1 MFHLFCH
8 RQGSGSFLTNT
19 CSGLTLQRRSSSA
32 DVHHPARCLSSCRSL
47 LNPSRQHKWLCLWWS
62 PQGSRSLPTKDF
74 RGRRNSNEQW
84 YQAQLAGLRIPAVRG
99 VTTGTWTDTT
109 ATTPAVETRQHGLI
123 DYAGAHLCGQAG
135 SRHVSHLNFTGMEQ
149 DPISLLQKGS
159 PGALF
164 LEQLRLMG
172 PGRYRR
178 RHICRGPGDA
188 LALRSSTLLARSL
201 PVKWLTLKINSV
213 ISNKLFFLFL
223 PLSISSGDRFLLVAI
238 SFHNTAE

>member
-1 MFHLFCH
+1 MSVLLLLFANSQSTVSYKWH
-8 RQGSGSFLTNT
+8 S
-19 CSGLTLQRRSSSA
+19 LQ
-32 DVHHPARCLSSCRSL
+32 
-47 LNPSRQHKWLCLWWS
+47 WS
-62 PQGSRSLPTKDF
+62 PQGSHSHPTLDLQ
-74 RGRRNSNEQW
+74 GRRDSNEQQ
-84 YQAQLAGLRIPAVRG
+84 YQAQLAGLRIPAVWG
-99 VTTGTWTDTT
+99 VTAWTWTDT
-109 ATTPAVETRQHGLI
+109 AAPTPAAETRQHGLI
-123 DYAGAHLCGQAG
+123 DYAGAHLCSQAG

-149 DPISLLQKGS
+149 DPISRLQKGS

-178 RHICRGPGDA
+178 RHICRDPGDA
-188 LALRSSTLLARSL
+188 LALRSFPLLARSL
-201 PVKWLTLKINSV
+201 PVKWLTPKINSV

>member
-1 MFHLFCH
+1 MQVLICVAK
-8 RQGSGSFLTNT
+8 RVAGT
-19 CSGLTLQRRSSSA
+19 CRIWTLQ
-32 DVHHPARCLSSCRSL
+32 
-47 LNPSRQHKWLCLWWS
+47 
-62 PQGSRSLPTKDF
+62 
-74 RGRRNSNEQW
+74 EQN
-84 YQAQLAGLRIPAVRG
+84 RIQFP
-99 VTTGTWTDTT
+99 
-109 ATTPAVETRQHGLI
+109 
-123 DYAGAHLCGQAG
+123 CCK
-135 SRHVSHLNFTGMEQ
+135 
-149 DPISLLQKGS
+149 KGS

-188 LALRSSTLLARSL
+188 LALRSYPLLARSL

-238 SFHNTAE
+238 SFHNTVEWRMHNVKDVKKMNALSNASALGRLIRKIRLYDWPKCSGRL